1 MENTVKRSRFISA
14 TLLATLSVAIIMAVF
29 SAFNVA
35 VEAREAL
42 FTSTPL
48 FINDETIPSTVTIAF
63 TIRDVIVLALSIA
76 SLLLYLRFCLD
87 AIGTQSLFTHK
98 QCQRL
103 LSIGLLLLV
112 ASGVSGA
119 FGCAY
124 SVQIPSGVDIA
135 AIGIFGFN
143 AWTLVLALF
152 ALSLSAIFE
161 YGRLLQSDVDAII

>member
-1 MENTVKRSRFISA
+1 MLFTA
-14 TLLATLSVAIIMAVF
+14 LSVAIIMAVF

-35 VEAREAL
+35 HEAREA
-42 FTSTPL
+42 FFAPTPL
-48 FINDETIPSTVTIAF
+48 FINGETIPSAVTIAF
-63 TIRDVIVLALSIA
+63 TIRDVIVLALSVA
-76 SLLLYLRFCLD
+76 CLLLYMRFCLD

-103 LSIGLLLLV
+103 LSTGLLLLA

-119 FGCAY
+119 FGCVY
-124 SVQIPSGVDIA
+124 STQIPSGVDIT